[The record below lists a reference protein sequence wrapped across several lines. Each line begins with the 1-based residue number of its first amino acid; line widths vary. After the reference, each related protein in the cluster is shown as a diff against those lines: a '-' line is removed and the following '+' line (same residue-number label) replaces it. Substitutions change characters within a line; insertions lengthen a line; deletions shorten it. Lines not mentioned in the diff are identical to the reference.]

1 MDETLPNYC
10 GIYAGSATR
19 PDLKERV
26 ETADLVI
33 TIGSIKSDFNTA
45 GFTYKISS
53 LSSIDFH
60 SSRIRVKYSEYP
72 RMRMNGVLNRLTAAF
87 ASHNSNNKLS
97 ITPGPKV
104 EPVQPA
110 DVGDVIEHAW
120 LWPTLSSW
128 LRAGDVVVTETG
140 TANFGI
146 MDTVFLGEVQAIN
159 QYLWGSIGY
168 ATPAAQGVAIAA
180 RELGL
185 GRTILW
191 TGGW

>member
-1 MDETLPNYC
+1 MDETMPNYC

-19 PDLKERV
+19 PDIKTRV

-33 TIGSIKSDFNTA
+33 TVGSLKSDFNTA
-45 GFTYKISS
+45 GFTYNISR
-53 LSSIDFH
+53 LSSVDFH
-60 SSRIRVKYSEYP
+60 STFVRVKYSEYP
-72 RMRMNGVLNRLTAAF
+72 GVRMNGVLKRLTETY
-87 ASHNSNNKLS
+87 ASGAVPKLS

-104 EPVQPA
+104 EPITPSEE
-110 DVGDVIEHAW
+110 GDTIVHAW
-120 LWPTLSSW
+120 LWPTLGKW
-128 LRAGDVVVTETG
+128 LKAGDVVVTETG

-146 MDTVFLGEVQAIN
+146 MDTVFPAEVRAIN

-168 ATPAAQGVAIAA
+168 ATPASQGVAIAL

-191 TGGW
+191 TGGM